1 VNYYEFVE
9 LMDDDFASLI
19 GLTVLLR
26 GKRTLSRFHGPV
38 TVTQL
43 TLSLYLLVKCQFGL
57 KFGRIH
63 SADSLRGTLAAILDW
78 IATALDSIPASEFV
92 DHLMLKL
99 AERKSIMYMYTHAEP
114 ALHAFNLGFAFDITR
129 GLQVTFT
136 HARSST
142 DPVSALWKHIPCFK
156 IGLSKNG
163 ERAVWLCDG
172 AGSAL
177 SGVHFRHLPNG
188 QSADALT
195 APLETEAT
203 IEIPIK
209 TRR

>member
-26 GKRTLSRFHGPV
+26 RKRTLSRFHGPV

-57 KFGRIH
+57 KV
-63 SADSLRGTLAAILDW
+63 SADSLKGTLAAILDW

-99 AERKSIMYMYTHAEP
+99 TERQSIMCMYIRAEP

-129 GLQVTFT
+129 GLQVTFK

-142 DPVSALWKHIPCFK
+142 DPLSALWKHIPCFK

-195 APLETEAT
+195 APLEIEPT

-209 TRR
+209 AYAS